1 MSNTLTAGQSI
12 KTGESIIS
20 TNKKFSLRMQ
30 QDGNLVLYK
39 TENGKDTAI
48 WNSKT
53 NVPDGST
60 KKATIAKMQED
71 GNFVLYDEDRNN
83 YWNSGT
89 NGHNKQP
96 FIKIQNDGNLVI
108 YTIEDKWNSGT
119 SGK

>member
-1 MSNTLTAGQSI
+1 MSNTLNAGQAI
-12 KTGESIIS
+12 KTGESITS
-20 TNKKFSLRMQ
+20 TNKNFSLRMQ

-39 TENGKDTAI
+39 TESGKETVL
-48 WNSKT
+48 WHTHT
-53 NVPDGST
+53 NE

-71 GNFVLYDEDRNN
+71 GNFALYDEDGNH

-89 NGHNKQP
+89 NGRTKQP

-108 YTIEDKWNSGT
+108 YTIEDRWNSGT

>member
-12 KTGESIIS
+12 KIGESIIS

-39 TENGKDTAI
+39 TEDKKDTAL
-48 WNSKT
+48 WNTQT
-53 NVPDGST
+53 NG

-71 GNFVLYDEDRNN
+71 GNFVLYDEDRNS